1 MPAILRVRWVH
12 CVAVILRIGGL
23 YCVVVVMSV
32 FGAVWVGEA
41 GGCSMG

>member
-23 YCVVVVMSV
+23 YCVVVMSV

>member
-1 MPAILRVRWVH
+1 MPVILRVRWVH
-12 CVAVILRIGGL
+12 CVAVVLRIGGL

-41 GGCSMG
+41 EGCSMG